1 MSTQVIDYRV
11 YGKVTD
17 ALTQAAKSQGEIN
30 ARLDE
35 LIAEQKVAN
44 RWLALIAQILE
55 RQTGI

>member
-17 ALTQAAKSQGEIN
+17 ALTQAKDGQGEIK

-55 RQTGI
+55 RQTGV